1 VKVESS
7 KVIEKSQE
15 RLAYRETSYELGPR
29 PTSVGANDRHQ
40 GSRNRQLI
48 GIMIICAGLLAV
60 PLYGIGDFGLF
71 LLTSALAISL
81 WAVGLD
87 LLVGYT
93 GLLSFGHSAWFG
105 LGAYA
110 AGYTA
115 KEYTGDIFIASL
127 AAVAVVAIVAGAAGF
142 VATRVSGVAFAIVSL
157 AIAACIYL
165 IVAQL
170 PIEFTGGRTGLFGV
184 PAPSVLGRPIAYGN
198 EFYLMTCALT
208 ISVVLALRY
217 IVSTPFG
224 VALKAIRDNE
234 IRAKFIGINVIALR
248 WVAFVLS
255 AVVSGLGGML
265 LCFLQGGMP
274 ILMFQFSKSADVLIM
289 VILGG
294 LGTLF
299 GPAAGAIFFTV
310 VSSYLIS
317 WSPGWWQIYLGLIF
331 LVVLLL
337 LPGGLA
343 GGFERLTRLVWR
355 ESGGNGG
362 NHA

>member
-1 VKVESS
+1 MLNRGVADHMGAAT
-7 KVIEKSQE
+7 
-15 RLAYRETSYELGPR
+15 RRGPLR
-29 PTSVGANDRHQ
+29 AH
-40 GSRNRQLI
+40 SRAI
-48 GIMIICAGLLAV
+48 AIMIICAALLAA
-60 PLYGIGDFGLF
+60 PLYGVGDFGLF
-71 LLTSALAISL
+71 LLTKALAISL

-93 GLLSFGHSAWFG
+93 GLLSFGHSAWLG

-110 AGYTA
+110 AGYVA
-115 KEYTGDIFIASL
+115 RGYTPDIFIASL

-157 AIAACIYL
+157 AIAACLYL
-165 IVAQL
+165 VIAQL

-184 PAPSVLGRPIAYGN
+184 PAPSVLGRTIAYGN

-224 VALKAIRDNE
+224 LALQAIRDNE
-234 IRAKFIGINVIALR
+234 TRAKFIGINVGALR
-248 WVAFVLS
+248 WVAFVMS

-274 ILMFQFSKSADVLIM
+274 ILEFQWSRSADVLIM

-294 LGTLF
+294 LGTLY

-310 VSSYLIS
+310 VSTYLIS
-317 WSPGWWQIYLGLIF
+317 WWPGWWQIYLGLIF
-331 LVVLLL
+331 LVVLLV
-337 LPGGLA
+337 LPGGFA
-343 GGFERLTRLVWR
+343 GGLERVTRFVWR
-355 ESGGNGG
+355 KSGGNS
-362 NHA
+362 